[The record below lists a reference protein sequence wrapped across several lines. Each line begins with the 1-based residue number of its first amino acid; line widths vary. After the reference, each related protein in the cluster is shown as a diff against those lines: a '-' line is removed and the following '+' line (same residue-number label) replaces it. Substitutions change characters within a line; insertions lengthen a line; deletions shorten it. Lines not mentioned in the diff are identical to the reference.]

1 MTFVSKSRLAVCF
14 FFGFFSVGSVRVNIY
29 SEYLTDTHWDE

>member
-1 MTFVSKSRLAVCF
+1 MTFVSKSRLAVLF
-14 FFGFFSVGSVRVNIY
+14 FFSVGSVRVNIY

>member
-1 MTFVSKSRLAVCF
+1 MTFVSKSRLAV
-14 FFGFFSVGSVRVNIY
+14 FFSVGSVRVNIY